1 MTTTNHRNPEKDCLT
16 YENML
21 QTVRLTLLDGF
32 SHDEPDITA
41 KLKGL
46 ASAAPTLFSVL
57 LPREGLG
64 RTDLE
69 DEDDPSIGAR
79 VVDDMSHP
87 DARVLVLVKA
97 RVYKAMGFPV
107 REGELSLPFA
117 IQLRDAYQAD
127 YGKNIVVTSNWP
139 IRIRWW
145 KKVSFGDRYVGPH
158 ASSFQR

>member
-21 QTVRLTLLDGF
+21 QTVRLTMLDGF

-117 IQLRDAYQAD
+117 NSATRCVSSRLWQEHCGDFELAD
-127 YGKNIVVTSNWP
+127 QVVEENLVW
-139 IRIRWW
+139 R
-145 KKVSFGDRYVGPH
+145 
-158 ASSFQR
+158 